1 MRTRKEIDDLIEE
14 GLRLLETFPSLCYVT
29 EELRATGYM
38 DYIANEIMIDNE
50 IKTIATDRK
59 NKWIGSSFY
68 LGKPNKNKKFRS
80 FIWCLAIE
88 KLYGE
93 GKL

>member
-1 MRTRKEIDDLIEE
+1 MNSFR
-14 GLRLLETFPSLCYVT
+14 
-29 EELRATGYM
+29 
-38 DYIANEIMIDNE
+38 NEIMIDNE
-50 IKTIATDRK
+50 IMTIATDKK

-68 LGKPNKNKKFRS
+68 LGKPNENKKFRS